1 MMGRQITKI
10 GRQVEKQIGDRKKR
24 GWEGGEKQE
33 GMEKERKY
41 TNLITDLYLAYA

>member
-1 MMGRQITKI
+1 MTEKKKEDGR
-10 GRQVEKQIGDRKKR
+10 E
-24 GWEGGEKQE
+24 GEKKE

>member
-1 MMGRQITKI
+1 MTEKKKKEDGR
-10 GRQVEKQIGDRKKR
+10 E
-24 GWEGGEKQE
+24 GEKKE